1 MAELNLKERVCFLE
15 RRFKDVKVSL
25 SVLSRIYK
33 AYGIKKKLTLVRKG
47 NSKKYPPEEVDKLS
61 LRTHERVQELLEKG
75 YEIFQAD
82 ETIFSAQDQNKW
94 AFSCLRSRIT
104 MEECK
109 SSSQR
114 LAVLGAVSSKTG
126 KMTFITKKKFFDR
139 HDVVGFLKL
148 LRSQYPRTKLAVF
161 WDNCPTHFSLDV
173 SEAAFEL
180 KVELIRNVPYKPQF
194 NGIERVWAR
203 MKW

>member
-33 AYGIKKKLTLVRKG
+33 AFGIKKKLTLVRKG

-82 ETIFSAQDQNKW
+82 ETIFSAQD
-94 AFSCLRSRIT
+94 
-104 MEECK
+104 
-109 SSSQR
+109 
-114 LAVLGAVSSKTG
+114 
-126 KMTFITKKKFFDR
+126 
-139 HDVVGFLKL
+139 
-148 LRSQYPRTKLAVF
+148 
-161 WDNCPTHFSLDV
+161 
-173 SEAAFEL
+173 
-180 KVELIRNVPYKPQF
+180 
-194 NGIERVWAR
+194 
-203 MKW
+203 